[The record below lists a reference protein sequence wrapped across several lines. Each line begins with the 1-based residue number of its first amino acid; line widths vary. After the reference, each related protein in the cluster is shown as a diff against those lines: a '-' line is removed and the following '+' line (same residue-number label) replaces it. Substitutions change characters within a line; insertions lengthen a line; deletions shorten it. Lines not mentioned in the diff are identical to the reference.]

1 MKKIMF
7 NDKFHLTEA
16 VLDGNKIQT
25 RRNVNLTIHCG
36 SLRGEMQ
43 EKYPDKIYYKNN
55 KWMFMIDG
63 REFNLPSDAYPQYNI
78 GEEVAISQS
87 YYSIY
92 GDNAEEELINAKGFK
107 NKMFVRSELMPHK
120 ILITGIKA
128 ERIQDI
134 SEEDCIKEG
143 VLTKDNNYFIK
154 CNDKSVIFA
163 KQKDAFKYLIEKL
176 NGKSFWENNRYVW
189 RYDFK
194 LIK

>member
-7 NDKFHLTEA
+7 NDKYHLTEA

-55 KWMFMIDG
+55 EWMFVIDG
-63 REFNLPSDAYPQYNI
+63 REFNLPSDSYPQYNI

-143 VLTKDNNYFIK
+143 VLTKDNTYFIK
-154 CNDKSVIFA
+154 CNDESIIFA
-163 KQKDAFKYLIEKL
+163 KPKDAFKYIIEKL
-176 NGKSFWENNRYVW
+176 NGKHFWESNKYVW
-189 RYDFK
+189 CYDFK